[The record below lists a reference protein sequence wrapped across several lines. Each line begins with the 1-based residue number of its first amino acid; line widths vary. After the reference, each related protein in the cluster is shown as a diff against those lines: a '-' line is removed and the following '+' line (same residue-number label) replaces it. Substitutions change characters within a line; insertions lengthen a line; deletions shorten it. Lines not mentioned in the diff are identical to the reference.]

1 MLPAEVKLHARSLLS
16 VALDR
21 DLRLADLTLRR
32 APAFGVTA
40 SLSTD
45 SDHAASRALADR
57 ALSAGF
63 AGVRSWLRHD
73 PAQRLYGI
81 ALFGP
86 VGAPD
91 PADPDWPPGTDTPID
106 DELLEAARAFGYRV
120 LPVP

>member
-1 MLPAEVKLHARSLLS
+1 MHARSLLS

-21 DLRLADLTLRR
+21 DLRLADLTSRR

-40 SLSTD
+40 TLSTD
-45 SDHAASRALADR
+45 SDDAASRALADR
-57 ALSAGF
+57 AMSAGF
-63 AGVRSWLRHD
+63 AGVRYWLRHD

-81 ALFGP
+81 ALLGP
-86 VGAPD
+86 AGAPD